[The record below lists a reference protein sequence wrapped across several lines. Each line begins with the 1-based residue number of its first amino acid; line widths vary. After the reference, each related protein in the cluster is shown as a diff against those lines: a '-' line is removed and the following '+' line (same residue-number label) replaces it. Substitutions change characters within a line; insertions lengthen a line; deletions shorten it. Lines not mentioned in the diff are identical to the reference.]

1 MFKTNNIKVGTL
13 RYYDEEKGVD
23 VLTPTAFGLFIM
35 TDQTYVNFLENSD
48 QYPIF
53 SNESYEDKL
62 VLVKSMND
70 ILKSGPCWVLENYD
84 FRDVFGKEEIDEDSL
99 LEYIVWSKRFFKDR
113 ENIVRERLKR
123 SVNPMAM
130 FRILKN
136 DADNTREL
144 NDFFE
149 QRVHVKQKVK
159 KDW

>member
-70 ILKSGPCWVLENYD
+70 LLKSGPCWVLENYD
-84 FRDVFGKEEIDEDSL
+84 F
-99 LEYIVWSKRFFKDR
+99 
-113 ENIVRERLKR
+113 
-123 SVNPMAM
+123 
-130 FRILKN
+130 ILI
-136 DADNTREL
+136 
-144 NDFFE
+144 
-149 QRVHVKQKVK
+149 H
-159 KDW
+159 